1 MSKEQT
7 DSKRA
12 EKWTFALTV
21 VSLIAG
27 GTVVAGLVDRWSSSP
42 SDDISVAATSSIS
55 ITSTPE
61 EMAPEDLPE
70 FSYVTPSAVYPTTI
84 PGCESVEAPDD
95 EHGISIFTST
105 GGDDAYD
112 DPRFPWFSGAKAV
125 SMSDAVAD
133 AIQDGVEIKFASPS
147 RSLQFGPISA
157 PSTSDELP
165 EGWTIEDLA
174 STDASATILRGEAS
188 GGLSVSVNSS
198 KAPVPPC
205 IAGSLVERR
214 SLADG
219 SVVDVQDSWSE
230 INGQRTLS
238 RSAFLYGIDGTRV
251 HAYLDDTAD
260 RVGAEVQ
267 ASGALPLT
275 IDELVSL
282 VSLPQLRITTPAP
295 PGTAPLSPG
304 CHGIPR
310 DSGDVAELDR
320 ATIERLNAVLEVR
333 WRAVPPGFPILDT
346 GPGTLTVAENDKSTA
361 CQRLLTRTGDSE
373 STLNMTITGGQ
384 PLPAEPNKYDP
395 SYDGHPLE
403 VVTRPDGSVIERD
416 ERNYTT
422 VPMTNDGSKAESTQE
437 TSRSVVVTRPN
448 GTQVSVSSSA
458 AIPNDPMTFAQLEF
472 LATTEGLEIR

>member
-42 SDDISVAATSSIS
+42 SDDISVAASSSITM
-55 ITSTPE
+55 TSTPDE
-61 EMAPEDLPE
+61 IPAEDVPEY
-70 FSYVTPSAVYPTTI
+70 SYVTPSAVYPTTI

-133 AIQDGVEIKFASPS
+133 AIPDGVEIKFASPS

-205 IAGSLVERR
+205 VAGSLVERR

-295 PGTAPLSPG
+295 PWTAPLQTDCGVWTDES
-304 CHGIPR
+304 
-310 DSGDVAELDR
+310 SGRELDR
-320 ATIERLNAVLEVR
+320 GIVEALGEALRSG
-333 WRAVPPGFPILDT
+333 WRAAPPEAPDLGSQLGDLVLAEYDDT
-346 GPGTLTVAENDKSTA
+346 TTCQDLVARSGSNES
-361 CQRLLTRTGDSE
+361 RLSI
-373 STLNMTITGGQ
+373 SITSGQ
-384 PLPAEPNKYDP
+384 PLPTPPNKYDP
-395 SYDGHPLE
+395 SYDGHPLSTE
-403 VVTRPDGSVIERD
+403 TTEDGSVIARD
-416 ERNYTT
+416 ESRGEK
-422 VPMTNDGSKAESTQE
+422 VH
-437 TSRSVVVTRPN
+437 RSVVVTRPG
-448 GTQVSVSSSA
+448 GTRVTVSSSA
-458 AIPNDPMTFAQLEF
+458 EAPNVPMTFEQLEF
-472 LATTEGLEIR
+472 LATIDGLEIR

>member
-1 MSKEQT
+1 VSKEQT

-133 AIQDGVEIKFASPS
+133 AIPDGVEIKFASPS

-157 PSTSDELP
+157 PSTSDELS

-295 PGTAPLSPG
+295 PGAAPLETDCGGWTDES
-304 CHGIPR
+304 
-310 DSGDVAELDR
+310 SGRELDR
-320 ATIERLNAVLEVR
+320 GIVEALGEALRSG
-333 WRAVPPGFPILDT
+333 WRAAPPEAPDLGSRLGDLVLAEYDDT
-346 GPGTLTVAENDKSTA
+346 TTCQVLVARSGSNES
-361 CQRLLTRTGDSE
+361 RLSI
-373 STLNMTITGGQ
+373 SITSGQ
-384 PLPAEPNKYDP
+384 PLPAPPNKYDP
-395 SYDGHPLE
+395 SYDGHPLSME
-403 VVTRPDGSVIERD
+403 TTEDGSVIERD
-416 ERNYTT
+416 ESQGEK
-422 VPMTNDGSKAESTQE
+422 VH
-437 TSRSVVVTRPN
+437 RSVVVTRPG
-448 GTQVSVSSSA
+448 GTRVTVSSSA
-458 AIPNDPMTFAQLEF
+458 EAPNVPMTFEQLEF
-472 LATTEGLEIR
+472 LAMTEGLEIR